1 MKWSDVTDNIKT
13 WHIVVAFIILL
24 CAGTFKLATVI
35 YAFDQRKAD
44 KIELVGLSKQ
54 FQAFAIDQERAAIQ
68 KQIWEI
74 EDRFQ
79 CGPRYGNTCFGII
92 QDKTI
97 CKTLLNLQEDL
108 KRKQKSIEGLRG
120 K

>member
-1 MKWSDVTDNIKT
+1 MKWTDIGDLVKT
-13 WHIVVAFIILL
+13 WHVMLLLVILL
-24 CAGTFKLATVI
+24 CGGTFKLVTAI
-35 YAFDQRKAD
+35 YAFDQKKAD

-54 FQAFAIDQERAAIQ
+54 FQAFTIDQERAAIQ

-108 KRKQKSIEGLRG
+108 KLKKKSIEELR

>member
-1 MKWSDVTDNIKT
+1 MLDKIKA
-13 WHIVVAFIILL
+13 WHIILVIIFMIGGLSFTVA
-24 CAGTFKLATVI
+24 KYI
-35 YAFDQRKAD
+35 YAFDQKKAD

-79 CGPRYGNTCFGII
+79 CGPRYGSSCFVII

-97 CKTLLNLQEDL
+97 SKTLLNLQENL
-108 KRKQKSIEGLRG
+108 KKKQKSIEGLR